1 MTVAKGAYQVNAAQ
15 VIHRRGA
22 RGQGKRSRDMI
33 VANIGPGREVQA
45 AGAFTGG
52 LPSRHLAPWVASASG
67 NTNRLHPTPHV
78 DGLGAGAVLVSACGS
93 TVDATNSMQSRKR
106 GSMVA
111 ACGWKFF
118 CGATSLELSQAVSS
132 S

>member
-1 MTVAKGAYQVNAAQ
+1 
-15 VIHRRGA
+15 
-22 RGQGKRSRDMI
+22 MI

-67 NTNRLHPTPHV
+67 NTNRSHPTPHV
-78 DGLGAGAVLVSACGS
+78 DGLGFGLGAGAGAVLVSACGS